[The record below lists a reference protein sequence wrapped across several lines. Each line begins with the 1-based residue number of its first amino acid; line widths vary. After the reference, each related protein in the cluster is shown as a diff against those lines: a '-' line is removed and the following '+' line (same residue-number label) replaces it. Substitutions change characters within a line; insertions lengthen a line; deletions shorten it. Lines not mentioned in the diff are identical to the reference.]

1 MKKVTLT
8 FLLLYIS
15 SLCYGQNGTDQNTSA
30 IPESSDSGALT
41 YEINRRSN
49 VIEYPYGYSQATLK
63 ATPLRLSLIQ
73 LQEGEKVL
81 SMSAGDT
88 RRWKITK
95 SFQGSAGQV
104 TPIIQVKPITDNI
117 STNLIITT
125 DRRTYDVTLES
136 PALDNNSTNP
146 KGSFTRRITFYYPG
160 ENNFGSIGQKPNNSE
175 RGPAAL
181 SSAVTTPE
189 EKKNHR
195 YKIEKGKYGFPW
207 EPVEVYDNGK
217 NVVIQMPDHV
227 NAQDLPVLFVVNE
240 VDEKENLNYSFNPE
254 TNEIKS
260 NRLFK
265 KGVLIKKFK
274 HPGFAGFG
282 TVTDEKELFIIR
294 K

>member
-1 MKKVTLT
+1 MKKATIT
-8 FLLLYIS
+8 FLFLFIS
-15 SLCYGQNGTDQNTSA
+15 SFCYGQTVTDNNTSE
-30 IPESSDSGALT
+30 IPESSESGAIT

-49 VIEYPYGYSQATLK
+49 IVEYPYGYSEAKLK
-63 ATPLRLSLIQ
+63 ATPLRLSIIE

-95 SFQGSAGQV
+95 AFQGSSSNV
-104 TPIIQVKPITDNI
+104 TPIIHVKPITDNI

-125 DRRTYDVTLES
+125 DRRTYDITLES
-136 PALDNNSTNP
+136 PAINDNSKNP

-160 ENNFGSIGQKPNNSE
+160 EENFGAVGQHPNGNGSGRMATE
-175 RGPAAL
+175 YPDD
-181 SSAVTTPE
+181 E
-189 EKKNHR
+189 EKNQR

-207 EPVEVYDNGK
+207 EPENVYDNGK
-217 NVVIQMPDHV
+217 NVVIKIPETI

-240 VDEKENLNYSFNPE
+240 VGEKENLNYSFNPE
-254 TNEIKS
+254 TNEIRS

-274 HPGFAGFG
+274 HPGFLGFG